1 MNYNDKDILKRFG
14 KNVKLERIKKDYS
27 QEDFAA
33 ILNVTRVYI
42 SKIEC
47 GEQNMSLKK
56 IAELANAL
64 NTNIENL
71 LKFND

>member
-1 MNYNDKDILKRFG
+1 MNYKDVLKKFG

-27 QEDFAA
+27 QEDLAA
-33 ILNVTRVYI
+33 ILDVNRNYI

-47 GEQNMSLKK
+47 GNQNMSLKK
-56 IAELANAL
+56 ITELANAL

-71 LKFND
+71 LKFNE

>member
-1 MNYNDKDILKRFG
+1 MNYKDVLKKFG

-33 ILNVTRVYI
+33 ILNVNRNYI
-42 SKIEC
+42 SRIEC

-56 IAELANAL
+56 ITELANAL
-64 NTNIENL
+64 NINIENL
-71 LKFND
+71 LKFNE